1 MCRSQGG
8 LSDSDNWSPRV
19 GAVAGHDCWAV
30 PSVDLHDG
38 SEGSGLVPAGQG
50 GVDHASGQGG
60 SREEDGGNAAGGGD
74 EEGEESPVDGVS
86 VRPWVGTEWKLS
98 LLGVNLSS
106 KDLICC
112 S

>member
-1 MCRSQGG
+1 M
-8 LSDSDNWSPRV
+8 L
-19 GAVAGHDCWAV
+19 
-30 PSVDLHDG
+30 
-38 SEGSGLVPAGQG
+38 AGQG
-50 GVDHASGQGG
+50 GADHASGQGG
-60 SREEDGGNAAGGGD
+60 SREEGGGDEAGGGD